1 MSKIKIDKI
10 IRSKRKTIALVVTQE
25 ATLVVRAPFTTSLTY
40 IENLVRKKR
49 TWIQEKQA
57 RFQRNQSK
65 VLPKE
70 FVNGEGFW
78 YLGKEYKLE
87 IVQHQDKP
95 VVLEEHLKIA
105 QERLP
110 HAREYLI
117 AWYKE
122 QALQKITKR
131 VEWYA
136 KQTGLEY
143 KSVKITNAQKRY
155 GSCGAKGTLNFSWRL
170 IMAPLRVLDYVVVH
184 ELAHLDEKNH
194 SRKFWNKVKLML
206 PDYRERQE
214 WLKENGS
221 LLQI

>member
-1 MSKIKIDKI
+1 MPEIKIDNI

-25 ATLVVRAPFTTSLTY
+25 ACLVIRAPFNTPLTT
-40 IENLVRKKR
+40 IHRLVQKKR
-49 TWIQEKQA
+49 AWIQGKQTMLRKRHLKA
-57 RFQRNQSK
+57 
-65 VLPKE
+65 LPKE

-78 YLGKEYKLE
+78 YLGKEYRLE
-87 IVQHQDKP
+87 IVKNQDKP
-95 VVLEEHLKIA
+95 VVLEGNLKIA
-105 QERLP
+105 QENLL

-117 AWYKE
+117 EWYKE

-155 GSCGAKGTLNFSWRL
+155 GSCGSKGTLNFSWRL

-194 SRKFWNKVKLML
+194 SRKFWQKVKVLL
-206 PDYRERQE
+206 PDYQERQE
-214 WLKENGS
+214 WLRENGAR
-221 LLQI
+221 LCV